1 MERIIFQFHLVRYCI
16 AQITCFSPGFWVPL
30 AFIGQLFDS
39 RKKNLIFCY
48 FFLGTVDQYEIGDL
62 SGKYGSFYNLTHY
75 NKVHIDYHLP
85 LFGKNSIHGR
95 SIVIHKM
102 KVMGSS
108 RWVCADNPAVEKNE
122 MFVMKAKVTFRGPA
136 LKGYVILVRRRRNTI
151 YILLYSRKET
161 PLRSEEFTLERFQ
174 P

>member
-39 RKKNLIFCY
+39 RKKNFIFCY

-136 LKGYVILVRRRRNTI
+136 LKGYVVLVRRRRNTI
-151 YILLYSRKET
+151 YILLYNIYTFKI
-161 PLRSEEFTLERFQ
+161 
-174 P
+174 